1 MNEEN
6 ESSMLLALDPGVRE
20 SGWAVFR
27 GRAVAASGVVGLKTS
42 QKMDPGLRIDH
53 LLGSLEVL
61 TAQWRFSTAVQCKPG
76 GMNLPAPALEQ
87 LERRLDVWAEGQGI
101 SLTSYSAKEVRRAVA
116 GNLNASN
123 DQLGYAV
130 MLQLGLIGQ
139 GRSTREWGAI
149 AVGHY
154 HLTRIT

>member
-27 GRAVAASGVVGLKTS
+27 GRAVAASGVIGLKTS

-61 TAQWRFSTAVQCKPG
+61 NERWRLSMAVQCRPE
-76 GMNLPAPALEQ
+76 MNWPTPAAAQ
-87 LERRLDVWAEGQGI
+87 LERRLAGWAEVQSI
-101 SLTSYSAKEVRRAVA
+101 SLTAYPTKEVRRAVT
-116 GNLNASN
+116 GNLNAST

>member
-1 MNEEN
+1 
-6 ESSMLLALDPGVRE
+6 MLLALDPGVRE

-27 GRAVAASGVVGLKTS
+27 GRAVAASGVIGLKTR

-53 LLGSLEVL
+53 LLESLEVL
-61 TAQWRFSTAVQCKPG
+61 NEQWRLSMAVQCRPE
-76 GMNLPAPALEQ
+76 MNWPAPAAEQ
-87 LERRLDVWAEGQGI
+87 LERRLAGWAEVQGI
-101 SLTSYSAKEVRRAVA
+101 SLTSYPTKEVRRAVTS
-116 GNLNASN
+116 NLNAST

-139 GRSTREWGAI
+139 ARSTREWGAI

-154 HLTRIT
+154 HLTRLGQRV

>member
-27 GRAVAASGVVGLKTS
+27 GRAVAASGVIGLKTS

-61 TAQWRFSTAVQCKPG
+61 NEQWRLSTAVQCRPEL
-76 GMNLPAPALEQ
+76 NWPTPAAAQ
-87 LERRLDVWAEGQGI
+87 LKRRLAGWAEVQGI
-101 SLTSYSAKEVRRAVA
+101 SLTSYPTKEVRRAVT
-116 GNLNASN
+116 GNLNAST